1 MKNND
6 VIDLYNDCVWE
17 GIHPTLVVRT
27 MPSNNY
33 FIMRLTKAYGISRT
47 RDERGNITKTEL
59 KPYTMCI
66 HTNVGGGWDTM
77 AVLIAEEYEG
87 NTEIREDGVREVHQ
101 KGL

>member
-1 MKNND
+1 
-6 VIDLYNDCVWE
+6 
-17 GIHPTLVVRT
+17 
-27 MPSNNY
+27 
-33 FIMRLTKAYGISRT
+33 MRLTKAYGISRT

-87 NTEIREDGVREVHQ
+87 DTEIREDGVRE
-101 KGL
+101 GCAERL